1 MPYKIIVNRETCI
14 GAAPCFAV
22 APKVF
27 QIDSENKAVV
37 IDEHGADDKT
47 ILEAASACP
56 VNAITIIDTETGKQ
70 IYP

>member
-1 MPYKIIVNRETCI
+1 MSSKIIVNRETCI

-27 QIDSENKAVV
+27 QIDSENKAIVA
-37 IDEHGADDKT
+37 DENGADDKT
-47 ILEAASACP
+47 VLEVAQACP
-56 VNAITIIDTETGKQ
+56 VNAIAIIDRETGKQ

>member
-27 QIDSENKAVV
+27 QIDNENKTVV
-37 IDEHGADDKT
+37 IDERGADDKT
-47 ILEAASACP
+47 ILEAASSSP
-56 VNAITIIDTETGKQ
+56 VNAIIIIDTETGKQ
-70 IYP
+70 VYP